1 MDFFEHSWGYKK
13 VLLEKKILKINNEQT
28 SAIILACN
36 LENYERFFSLP
47 SFKELLDN
55 LNCEMNIY
63 YIQLL
68 QASILSLLATMQIN
82 KNKVL
87 QNLKILNEEIT
98 LKNYAFLKEFLE
110 NIEISEQAE
119 QEEEKVDLFHSNIS
133 ILNEISQEL
142 LALNLKEA
150 DEKII
155 KEASFSANN
164 SLFIISLTGIINAG
178 KSSLLNALLERKIL
192 GTANIPETVNLT
204 YLTYSEEEYA
214 EVEFSDFTRKKI
226 KLDEIQAYTSAK
238 FEQNVSI
245 NLVKLGL
252 NNDFLKANI
261 SVIDTPGI
269 DDNQIEREELT
280 KAHMK
285 KSDFII
291 HLMNASQSA
300 TRKDIDFIVSTLKS
314 SKTSGFCIVLTHI
327 DALAAQDLEEVIN
340 YTKRAIKEELQASS
354 FPESL
359 LENVDFFGVDSKSGK
374 AIKEFKNYLLKN
386 LFSNNS
392 QKTAFILTSYKKE
405 LLKVTNSLIKEKE
418 YKESQLFKS
427 SKELLEEDKILKEK
441 LSKIQASLSEINSD
455 LQAAQKRLDLEKILD
470 MKSLNFAFENIIS
483 RIILDAKYSKD
494 RKLPLKEDRIKNIV
508 QGAFSDA
515 LSDFTRS
522 FEGNLR
528 KNFTNILEN
537 LKAKFELF
545 SSLEL
550 EEFDLRNFLQN
561 EVKKIDLTPLKEE
574 FLVKLRKFDSL
585 TSLKTELLQSLHS
598 FIEEIQLRKL
608 YLNLAESSLAK
619 FLASL
624 KEALQSYEKEQK
636 EKAENLAKILA
647 QVKENQEASGEEV
660 RELKE
665 ALASL
670 HQIKK
675 RILAC

>member
-1 MDFFEHSWGYKK
+1 MDFFEHSWSYKK
-13 VLLEKKILKINNEQT
+13 VLLEKKILKINNEQS
-28 SAIILACN
+28 SAIILACT
-36 LENYERFFSLP
+36 LENYERFFSLS
-47 SFKELLDN
+47 SFNQLLEN
-55 LNCEMNIY
+55 LNCEKNIY

-68 QASILSLLATMQIN
+68 QASIIHKIANMQLN
-82 KNKVL
+82 KNKIL
-87 QNLKILNEEIT
+87 QNLKILNEEIE
-98 LKNYAFLKEFLE
+98 LKNYAFLKNFLE
-110 NIEISEQAE
+110 NIEILEQAE
-119 QEEEKVDLFHSNIS
+119 QEEGKVDLFHSNIA

-142 LALNLKEA
+142 LALKLKE
-150 DEKII
+150 DYEKKI
-155 KEASFSANN
+155 KEANFSANN

-178 KSSLLNALLERKIL
+178 KSSLLNALLDRELL

-226 KLDEIQAYTSAK
+226 KLEEIQAYTSAK

-261 SVIDTPGI
+261 SIIDSPGI
-269 DDNQIEREELT
+269 DDNKVEREELT

-300 TRKDIDFIVSTLKS
+300 TRKDIDFIVDTLKS

-327 DALAAQDLEEVIN
+327 SALSSQDLEEVIT
-340 YTKRAIKEELQASS
+340 YTKKAIKEELRASS
-354 FPESL
+354 FSENL
-359 LENVDFFGVDSKSGK
+359 LENVDFFGVDSKSGQ
-374 AIKEFKNYLLKN
+374 AIEEFKAYLLEN

-392 QKTAFILTSYKKE
+392 QKTTFILTSYKKE
-405 LLKVTNSLIKEKE
+405 LEKVTTSLIQDYE
-418 YKESQLFKS
+418 YRESKLFKS
-427 SKELLEEDKILKEK
+427 SKELLEENRILKEK
-441 LSKIQASLSEINSD
+441 IFKLQASLSEINSE
-455 LQAAQKRLDLEKILD
+455 LQAAQNRLNLEKILD
-470 MKSLNFAFENIIS
+470 MKSLDFAFENIIS

-494 RKLPLKEDRIKNIV
+494 RKLPLKEDRIKNII

-515 LSDFTRS
+515 LSDFTRT
-522 FEGNLR
+522 FEGTLR
-528 KNFTNILEN
+528 KNFSNILEN

-585 TSLKTELLQSLHS
+585 SSLKAKLLQSLHS

-608 YLNLAESSLAK
+608 YLNLAESSLVK

-624 KEALQSYEKEQK
+624 KEALQAYEKEQD
-636 EKAENLAKILA
+636 EKAEDLAKILA

-660 RELKE
+660 QELKE

-670 HQIKK
+670 HQSKK